1 MSGRRAIV
9 PGRRHRALFP
19 LDGTLRFAPILIRLQ
34 GVAGGTLAVPGVIP
48 FPGGLLRVLD
58 LALHAEEQVQ
68 VGIGHVLGRAFLVH
82 HATFQQDGA
91 VTVTGDLLGGMGDE
105 QDGGAARDQLLETAE
120 ALGLELGVPHG
131 QSLVDDQHVRLDAGR
146 DGKGQ
151 PHVHAGRVRLD
162 GPVDELAN
170 VGEGFDVGKAPGDFL
185 SADAQDGAIEIDVL
199 TSGELG
205 VEARAQLQQRG
216 HATTD
221 GDLASSGRERAAQDL
236 QQRALAGAV
245 AADDTDGLTPA
256 HGEVQP
262 LQRPEL
268 AEVLRWGA
276 PHQTGQTAHQ
286 QLLEQVARAVV
297 ELEALGQARDADGH
311 VAVQRGLDR
320 RGGGLA
326 GKDRISHISGMASG
340 RRALTGWGTGIRGH
354 RRTPC
359 GCSGTRQSPAR
370 QRAPCRR

>member
-1 MSGRRAIV
+1 
-9 PGRRHRALFP
+9 
-19 LDGTLRFAPILIRLQ
+19 
-34 GVAGGTLAVPGVIP
+34 
-48 FPGGLLRVLD
+48 
-58 LALHAEEQVQ
+58 
-68 VGIGHVLGRAFLVH
+68 
-82 HATFQQDGA
+82 
-91 VTVTGDLLGGMGDE
+91 MGDE

-131 QSLVDDQHVRLDAGR
+131 QSLVNDQHVGLDAGR

-151 PHVHAGRVRLD
+151 SHVHAGRVRLH

-170 VGEGFDVGKAPGDFL
+170 VGKSFDVGKAPGDFL

-199 TSGELG
+199 ASGELG
-205 VEARAQLQQRG
+205 VEARAQLQQCS
-216 HATTD
+216 HATSD
-221 GDLASSGRERAAQDL
+221 VDLTGSGRERAAQDL

-245 AADDTDGLTPA
+245 AADDTDGLAPA

-268 AEVLRWGA
+268 AEVLRRGA

-297 ELEALGQARDADGH
+297 KLEALGQARDADGH

-320 RGGGLA
+320 RGSGLA
-326 GKDRISHISGMASG
+326 GKDRVSHISGMASG

-354 RRTPC
+354 RQTPC

-370 QRAPCRR
+370 QRAPYRR